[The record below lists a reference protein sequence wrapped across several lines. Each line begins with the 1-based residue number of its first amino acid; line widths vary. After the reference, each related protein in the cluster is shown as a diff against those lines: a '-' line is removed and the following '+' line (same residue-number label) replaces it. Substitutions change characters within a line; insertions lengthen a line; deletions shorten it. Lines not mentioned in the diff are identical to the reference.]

1 MVVVVCSCE
10 VLRLQMQ
17 LSSED
22 VPVAFLYWASFA
34 LCLYVCGTVGFL
46 LVLLVEVY
54 LSWVNSIHSHE
65 NP

>member
-1 MVVVVCSCE
+1 MVVICSCK

-22 VPVAFLYWASFA
+22 VPVAFLSWASFA
-34 LCLYVCGTVGFL
+34 LCLYMCGTADFL
-46 LVLLVEVY
+46 LVLLVDVY